1 MDYQG
6 TLVTDQQK
14 IAEIIREADDQV
26 KADGFIPSDTGTQ
39 HFLEQQGIFVSLEEI
54 RKALKSKK

>member
-1 MDYQG
+1 M
-6 TLVTDQQK
+6 TDQKK

-54 RKALKSKK
+54 RAALKSKK